1 MDLQPQPSSS
11 LSPDAREEARERA
24 YEQLNSI
31 LKTLKDAKKILARDW
46 ERLTPRERSAQS
58 RIVKELEQQ
67 KHALEEE
74 IEMNR

>member
-1 MDLQPQPSSS
+1 MDLQPQPPSSF
-11 LSPDAREEARERA
+11 SPDAREEARERA

-31 LKTLKDAKKILARDW
+31 LKRLKDERKILARDW

>member
-1 MDLQPQPSSS
+1 
-11 LSPDAREEARERA
+11 
-24 YEQLNSI
+24 LNSI
-31 LKTLKDAKKILARDW
+31 LKRLKDERKILARDW